1 MGSLFDTLNQQLQG
15 QGVEQIAQQLGIDQ
29 ADAAKA
35 IPAALGSLM
44 GGLAGNAARSGGGE
58 AIAGALARDHDGSI
72 LDNLSGALGGL
83 TGGAGA
89 GILGH
94 VFGTKEPAV
103 EAALG
108 QSTGLDAGTMGQ
120 LLKMLAP
127 IVMGALGRTQREKGL
142 DTGGL
147 TDLLGSERRTVE
159 RKEPQGMDILGQ
171 ILDSD
176 GDGQIT
182 DDLTRIGGG
191 LLGKFLGG
199 K

>member
-1 MGSLFDTLNQQLQG
+1 MASLFDTLNQQLQG
-15 QGVEQIAQQLGIDQ
+15 NGVEEIARQLGIDP

-35 IPAALGSLM
+35 VPAALGSLM
-44 GGLAGNAARSGGGE
+44 GGLASNATREGG
-58 AIAGALARDHDGSI
+58 ADALAGALARDHDGSV
-72 LDNLSGALGGL
+72 LDNLTGALSDPS
-83 TGGAGA
+83 AGA

-103 EAALG
+103 EAGLS

-120 LLKMLAP
+120 MLKMLAP
-127 IVMGALGRTQREKGL
+127 ILMGALGKTQRDKGL

-147 TDLLGSERRTVE
+147 TDLLGGERARVQRE
-159 RKEPQGMDILGQ
+159 SPQGMDILGK

-182 DDLTRIGGG
+182 DDLSRIGGG
-191 LLGKFLGG
+191 LLGKILGG